1 MGWPQITWLA
11 LSLLGLGIYLARH
24 GKPRE
29 DFYNFW
35 LGLFATLLNAGILY
49 AGGFFN

>member
-1 MGWPQITWLA
+1 M
-11 LSLLGLGIYLARH
+11 LGLGIYMARH

-29 DFYNFW
+29 DFYNVW
-35 LGLFATLLNAGILY
+35 YALAGAAINGGILY